1 MHPRL
6 SWSYVVFFAAL
17 TLLLV
22 EVHEQCHAIVTRLA
36 CGGWPARVFDN
47 VLPYPGCSPGR
58 QAVADIAGPL
68 FSYALLW
75 IGASMFRRA
84 SSPHRALGFTLAFA
98 ALPLA
103 RILPQVLTVFL
114 AGSTSDEYGFLQR
127 ISCGAIERASAGTL
141 ATVLALA
148 LALPPLAILWRGL
161 PAGRRGGWMAGSLLL
176 PLVFVVTCS
185 AVLNG
190 ALAQGVLA
198 QRWVAG
204 LPVLLAIHAAAVA
217 GLVCLLRGAPYR
229 RAVHSVVPSDS

>member
-22 EVHEQCHAIVTRLA
+22 ELHEQCHAIVTRLA
-36 CGGWPARVFDN
+36 CGGWSSRVFDN
-47 VLPYPGCSPGR
+47 VLPHAGCSPGR
-58 QAVADIAGPL
+58 QALVDIAGPL
-68 FSYALLW
+68 FSYTLLW
-75 IGASMFRRA
+75 IGALMFRQA

-98 ALPLA
+98 SLPLA
-103 RILPQVLTVFL
+103 RILPQVLTAFV

-127 ISCGAIERASAGTL
+127 ISGGAIERASAGTL

-161 PAGRRGGWMAGSLLL
+161 PAGRRGRWMSGFLLL
-176 PLVFVVTCS
+176 PLVFVVLWS
-185 AVLNG
+185 GVLNG

-198 QRWVAG
+198 QPLAAG
-204 LPVLLAIHAAAVA
+204 LPVLLAIHAVAVA
-217 GLVCLLRGAPYR
+217 GLVFLLRGAPYR
-229 RAVHSVVPSDS
+229 TAVRSATPSHS